1 MPVLFRFKGSK
12 GLTQQIYLGLREM
25 ITYFFLEFKEQICL
39 EANVF
44 VVSFT
49 NIVDV

>member
-1 MPVLFRFKGSK
+1 MPVLFKGSK

-25 ITYFFLEFKEQICL
+25 IILFLEFKEQICL
-39 EANVF
+39 EAKAF

-49 NIVDV
+49 CILDA